1 MTKKEKEIEAWWR
14 KIEAIEDADL
24 QIGYRVTPRNPA
36 LFKATA
42 SKAKPPA
49 RKRPRAVR
57 RRAKAACD

>member
-1 MTKKEKEIEAWWR
+1 MTKKQQEWWR

-36 LFKATA
+36 LFKAPGG
-42 SKAKPPA
+42 KAKPPA

-57 RRAKAACD
+57 RRATPTRG

>member
-1 MTKKEKEIEAWWR
+1 MTKKQQEWWR

-36 LFKATA
+36 LFKAT
-42 SKAKPPA
+42 SGKAKPPA

-57 RRAKAACD
+57 RRAKAARD